1 MHVIFYVRVMVMVK
15 LAIRAII
22 GEARCSKSRFYLLVV
37 VVVSDFPCQT
47 ISRLIVCDAVMP
59 RFVSTDKDGEQM
71 SSMISAQESNC
82 LCLKPGDEAECHWLL
97 WRPSF
102 QSTTIQINK
111 SHIQLGMS
119 LYNRAFPHSPMH
131 L

>member
-1 MHVIFYVRVMVMVK
+1 MVIVK

-82 LCLKPGDEAECHWLL
+82 LCLKPGDEAECHCLL

-111 SHIQLGMS
+111 SHIQLGMTCNRGP
-119 LYNRAFPHSPMH
+119 YNSTPRCIDLLHSQF